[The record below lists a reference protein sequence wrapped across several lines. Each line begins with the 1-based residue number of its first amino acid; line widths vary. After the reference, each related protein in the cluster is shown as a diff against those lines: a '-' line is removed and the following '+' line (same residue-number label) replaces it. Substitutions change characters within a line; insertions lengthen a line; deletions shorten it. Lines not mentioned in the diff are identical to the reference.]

1 MTKEAMISVKTN
13 EFVAALK
20 SLKMDQKRRR
30 KLNILIRQ
38 GASFGEL
45 IFELSGNSPY
55 SGVLTTIRSDGDWPE
70 AILLPAGSLRGIVTH
85 PPNSEKLQIYYDT
98 GRFHVGS
105 WSCPATSAE
114 GSKRIHCRT

>member
-1 MTKEAMISVKTN
+1 MMTVKTDV
-13 EFVAALK
+13 FMAALK

-38 GASFGEL
+38 GANFGEL

-55 SGVLTTIRSDGDWPE
+55 SGVLTAICGDGDWSE
-70 AILLPAGSLRGIVTH
+70 AILIPAGSLRGIVTH
-85 PPNSEKLQIYYDT
+85 PPNSEKLQIYYST

-114 GSKRIHCRT
+114 GR